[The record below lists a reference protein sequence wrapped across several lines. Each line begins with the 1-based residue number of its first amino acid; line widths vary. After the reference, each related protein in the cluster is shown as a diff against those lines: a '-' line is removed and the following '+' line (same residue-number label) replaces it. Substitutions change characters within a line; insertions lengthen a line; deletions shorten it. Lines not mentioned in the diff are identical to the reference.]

1 MHIMWNNWVLKFLIF
16 LHCTLQKKRKRQNVK
31 ENGSKFKNRFDDIYY
46 ILLAMSIETKQRWK
60 DEFDAFI
67 DEEVR
72 KFLSFWNFQCWHFYF
87 DVANSKIYSKRVH

>member
-1 MHIMWNNWVLKFLIF
+1 
-16 LHCTLQKKRKRQNVK
+16 VK
-31 ENGSKFKNRFDDIYY
+31 ENGSKFKNRFDDTYY

-72 KFLSFWNFQCWHFYF
+72 KFLSF
-87 DVANSKIYSKRVH
+87 

>member
-1 MHIMWNNWVLKFLIF
+1 MPYAYEIIESLNFYFF
-16 LHCTLQKKRKRQNVK
+16 LHPLSKKAKRQNVK

-72 KFLSFWNFQCWHFYF
+72 KFLSF
-87 DVANSKIYSKRVH
+87 